1 MNTSQNEVL
10 NNENLIEKSTADK
23 LREAQSLSKFIMTEE
38 ELAKQVK
45 KQKIFRVLRL
55 IVIYAF
61 LLLVAFVMIFP
72 FYWMLNSSL
81 KTIEEYYAATPTFW
95 PKKIV
100 FSNYIEAWG
109 AAAFGRY
116 MVNTVIVG
124 VVSTALSMF
133 VTVLAAFA
141 FSKLEFKGRDL
152 IFSLMLAT
160 MMIPGEMF
168 TITNYQ
174 TVTLLG
180 WKNSYT
186 VLIVPFLV
194 STFYIYLLRQNF
206 KQIPDSIYKAAKVDG
221 TSDLKYLFKV
231 MIPLAM
237 PTVISIIILK
247 MMGSWNSYV
256 WPRLVA
262 NTDDMKLI
270 TNGLRTA
277 FTNEAA
283 GRVDYPK
290 QMAAVTIVSIPLMI
304 IFICF
309 RKYIMTGVSKTGTK
323 G

>member
-1 MNTSQNEVL
+1 MNEKEIL
-10 NNENLIEKSTADK
+10 NNENLIEQKTTSDK
-23 LREAQSLSKFIMTEE
+23 LREAQNLSKFIMTEE

-45 KQKIFRVLRL
+45 KQKIFRVIRL
-55 IVIYAF
+55 ILIYTF
-61 LLLVAFVMIFP
+61 LIILAFVMVFP

-81 KTIEEYYAATPTFW
+81 KTIDEYYAATPTFW
-95 PKKIV
+95 PKEIV
-100 FSNYIEAWG
+100 FSNYSNAW
-109 AAAFGRY
+109 AAANFGRY
-116 MVNTVIVG
+116 MINTVIVG
-124 VVSTALSMF
+124 VISTALSML

-141 FSKLEFKGRDL
+141 FAKLEFKGRDL

-231 MIPLAM
+231 MVPLAM

-262 NTDDMKLI
+262 NSDDMKLI

-277 FTNEAA
+277 FTSDE